1 MKVVI
6 LLLVFC
12 PLASS
17 VIHSLKYFLT
27 ASSHVQNFPEFV
39 VVGMVDGLQMVHYD
53 SNTQRAVPKQ
63 DWMDQVTTGDPQYW
77 ETETGN
83 MMSHQQGFKTN
94 IEIVKQRFNQTG
106 GVHMVQ
112 FMSGCEWD
120 DETGDIN
127 GYHQHGYDG
136 EDFIAL
142 DLKTETWVAPTSQAL
157 ITKLRWDLDKADLAY
172 RKNYYTHVCV
182 DWLKKYLQYGS
193 NSLQRTVPPSVSL
206 LQRSPSSPVT
216 CHATGFYP
224 DRIVMFWRREE
235 EEVHEEEKHGELL
248 PNHDGTF
255 QRSVQLLVDLS
266 SMKSEEWQKYH
277 CVVQLSGMKDDII
290 IKLDP
295 SQIKTNWKD
304 PAANMPI
311 IIGVLVAVII
321 IMAAIGVAW
330 YMKKKAKRPPPSPDS
345 SSDLSQ
351 QLNPDASH

>member
-1 MKVVI
+1 MKLVI
-6 LLLVFC
+6 LLFIFC

-17 VIHSLKYFLT
+17 VIHSLKYFDT
-27 ASSHVQNFPEFV
+27 GSSHVPNFPEFV

-83 MMSHQQGFKTN
+83 MMSRQQWYKTN
-94 IEIVKQRFNQTG
+94 IETAKQRFNQTG
-106 GVHMVQ
+106 GVHIVQ
-112 FMSGCEWD
+112 FMSGCDWD

-127 GYHQHGYDG
+127 GYEQHGYDG

-142 DLKTETWVAPTSQAL
+142 DLKTETWVAPTPQAV
-157 ITKLRWDLDKADLAY
+157 ITKLRWDQDKALLAY
-172 RKNYYTHVCV
+172 KKNYYTHVCV

-224 DRIVMFWRREE
+224 DRIVMLWRREE
-235 EEVHEEEKHGELL
+235 EEVHEEVVHGELL

-255 QRSVQLLVDLS
+255 QRSIQLLVDLS

-304 PAANMPI
+304 PATIMPI
-311 IIGVLVAVII
+311 IIGVLVAVIVI
-321 IMAAIGVAW
+321 AAIGVAW
-330 YMKKKAKRPPPSPDS
+330 YKKNRCGGII
-345 SSDLSQ
+345 
-351 QLNPDASH
+351 

>member
-17 VIHSLKYFLT
+17 VTHSLKYFLT

-39 VVGMVDGLQMVHYD
+39 IFGMVDGLQMVHYD

-63 DWMDQVTTGDPQYW
+63 DWMDQVATGDPQYW

-83 MMSHQQGFKTN
+83 MMSHQQWYKTN
-94 IEIVKQRFNQTG
+94 IETVKQRFNQTG
-106 GVHMVQ
+106 GVHIFQ
-112 FMSGCEWD
+112 RMSGCEWD

-127 GYHQHGYDG
+127 GYHQYAYDG

-142 DLKTETWVAPTSQAL
+142 DLKTETWVTPTSQAL
-157 ITKLRWDLDKADLAY
+157 ITKLSWDLDKADLAY

-182 DWLKKYLQYGS
+182 DWLKKYLQYAS
-193 NSLQRTVPPSVSL
+193 NSLQRTAPPSVSL

-235 EEVHEEEKHGELL
+235 EEVHEEVEHGELL

-345 SSDLSQ
+345 GSELSH